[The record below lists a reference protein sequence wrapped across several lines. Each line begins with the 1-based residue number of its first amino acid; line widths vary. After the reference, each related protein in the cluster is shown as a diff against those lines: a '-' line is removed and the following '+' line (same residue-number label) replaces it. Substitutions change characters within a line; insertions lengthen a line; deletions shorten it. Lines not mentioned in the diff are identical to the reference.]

1 MPSRCARLAFL
12 LVAALAASAC
22 SSSSPQVSPDV
33 SPPSTRPTSP
43 VDTVPAPTTTRRTI
57 PTDRLVVGWTHT
69 QYSIDPDNS
78 PAANDAA
85 IDILRELAPV
95 QNQHIMGF
103 GTLNPEPSKGVY
115 DWASLDYRMAAIRRS
130 GAIPIITLCCAPDW
144 MKGGKAGHTDW
155 NRIEAA
161 PLPAFFDD
169 FANLSAEV
177 AKRYPDV
184 DYFLV
189 WNELKGFFDNAKN
202 RWQYELYVE
211 LYNKVH
217 AAVKEVRPTAKIGG
231 PYVVVDTVADANRSS
246 HPSSLG
252 GSWGVFDQRPLDVI
266 DYFLEHATGADF
278 IVIDGGLRPKNAA
291 LTTDPASAVD
301 KFGAIQD
308 WLRTRTKLPIWWA
321 EFYPQPTD
329 KMDDATLV
337 SSTLRALDEV
347 AAHDGAV
354 VLLWGPNCTGS
365 TTGLC
370 LFSDTRRGNVK
381 RSPLAQSLATWDDV
395 SGAAPG
401 TR

>member
-12 LVAALAASAC
+12 LVVAVVATAC
-22 SSSSPQVSPDV
+22 SSSSPELSPGA
-33 SPPSTRPTSP
+33 SGPISP
-43 VDTVPAPTTTRRTI
+43 VGTDPAPTTTRRTI

-69 QYSIDPDNS
+69 QFSVDPDNAA
-78 PAANDAA
+78 AANDAA
-85 IDILRELAPV
+85 IDILRDLAPV

-103 GTLNPEPSKGVY
+103 GALNPEPSKGVY

-130 GAIPIITLCCAPDW
+130 GAIPVITLCCAPDW
-144 MKGGKAGHTDW
+144 MKGGKSGSTDW
-155 NRIEAA
+155 SRIEAA

-189 WNELKGFFDNAKN
+189 WNELKGFFDNTQN
-202 RWQYELYVE
+202 RWQYERYVE
-211 LYNKVH
+211 LFNKVS
-217 AAVKEVRPTAKIGG
+217 AAVKKVRPTAKIGG
-231 PYVVVDTVADANRSS
+231 PYVVVDTVANPDKSS
-246 HPSSLG
+246 HPSSLAG
-252 GSWGVFDQRPLDVI
+252 PWGAFDQRPLDVI
-266 DYFLEHATGADF
+266 DYFLEHATNADF
-278 IVIDGGLRPKNAA
+278 IVLDGGLRPKNAA
-291 LTTDPASAVD
+291 LTTDPTRAVD

-308 WLRTRTKLPIWWA
+308 WVRTKTKLPIWWA
-321 EFYPQPTD
+321 EFYPQPAD
-329 KMDDATLV
+329 KLDDKSLV
-337 SSTLRALDEV
+337 DSTLRALDEV

-370 LFSDTRRGNVK
+370 LFSDTARGNVK
-381 RSPLAQSLATWDDV
+381 RSPLAQSLATWDDQP
-395 SGAAPG
+395 GASPG

>member
-12 LVAALAASAC
+12 LVVALVAAAC
-22 SSSSPQVSPDV
+22 TSSSPQLAPNE
-33 SPPSTRPTSP
+33 TRSSSP
-43 VDTVPAPTTTRRTI
+43 VESIPAPTTTRRTI
-57 PTDRLVVGWTHT
+57 PIDRLVVGWTHT

-78 PAANDAA
+78 AAANDAA
-85 IDILRELAPV
+85 IDILRDLAPV

-103 GTLNPEPSKGVY
+103 GALNPEPSKGVY
-115 DWASLDYRMAAIRRS
+115 DWTTLDYRMNAIRRS
-130 GAIPIITLCCAPDW
+130 GAIPVITLCCAPDW
-144 MKGGKAGHTDW
+144 MKGGKAGSTDW
-155 NRIEAA
+155 SRLEAA
-161 PLPAFFDD
+161 PLPDFFDD

-189 WNELKGFFDNAKN
+189 WNELKGFFDNAQN

-211 LYNKVH
+211 LYNKVY
-217 AAVKEVRPTAKIGG
+217 AAVKKVRPTAKIGG
-231 PYVVVDTVADANRSS
+231 PYVVVDTVANPDKSS

-252 GSWGVFDQRPLDVI
+252 GAWGAFDQRPLDVI

-291 LTTDPASAVD
+291 LTTDPVRAVD

-308 WLRTRTKLPIWWA
+308 WIRAKTKLPIWWA

-337 SSTLRALDEV
+337 ASTLRALDEV
-347 AAHDGAV
+347 AAHNGSV

-370 LFSDTRRGNVK
+370 LFSDTQKGNVK
-381 RSPLAQSLATWDDV
+381 RSPLAQSLATWNDLPSPV
-395 SGAAPG
+395 PTS
-401 TR
+401 R

>member
-1 MPSRCARLAFL
+1 MPTRSARLAFL
-12 LVAALAASAC
+12 LVVALAATAC
-22 SSSSPQVSPDV
+22 SSSSPQVSPAV
-33 SPPSTRPTSP
+33 TQPTSS
-43 VDTVPAPTTTRRTI
+43 VDSVPAPTTTRRTI

-69 QYSIDPDNS
+69 QYSIDPHNS
-78 PAANDAA
+78 AAANDAA
-85 IDILRELAPV
+85 IDILRDLAPV

-115 DWASLDYRMAAIRRS
+115 DWTSLDYRMDAIRRS
-130 GAIPIITLCCAPDW
+130 GAIPVITLCCAPDW
-144 MKGGKAGHTDW
+144 MKGGKSGGTDW
-155 NRIEAA
+155 SRLEAA

-189 WNELKGFFDNAKN
+189 WNELKGFFDNAQN

-211 LYNKVH
+211 LYNKVY
-217 AAVKEVRPTAKIGG
+217 AAVKKVRPTAKIGG
-231 PYVVVDTVADANRSS
+231 PYVVVDTVADASRSS

-252 GSWGVFDQRPLDVI
+252 GPWGVFDQRPLDVI
-266 DYFLEHATGADF
+266 DYFLEHATSSDF
-278 IVIDGGLRPKNAA
+278 IVLDGGLRPKNAA
-291 LTTDPASAVD
+291 LTTDPTSAVD

-308 WLRTRTKLPIWWA
+308 WLRTKTKLPIWWA
-321 EFYPQPTD
+321 EFYPQPID
-329 KMDDATLV
+329 KMDDKTLV

-370 LFSDTRRGNVK
+370 LFSDTARGNVK
-381 RSPLAQSLATWDDV
+381 RSPLAESLAAWDDRP
-395 SGAAPG
+395 GASA
-401 TR
+401 TSR